1 MAVVTPKS
9 GILSLFHTPIK
20 NKAMKLK
27 RDKVRN
33 LNHRDLYKNIKI
45 AKNIDKTNQNLNLKQ

>member
-9 GILSLFHTPIK
+9 GILSLFQTPIK

-33 LNHRDLYKNIKI
+33 LNHRDLQKKIKI